1 MTIFLAHVLNERKLG
16 HDGPEIPEAKR
27 VYFRRRLRDRF
38 FDFLLEKFEREEA
51 NGLTQAKLSRRIG
64 KPPEVINRWLNAPC
78 NLTLDSAS
86 DLLLGIAA
94 EELDL
99 TSSSV
104 WDRAESNYIHLDE
117 FADERRLENPQSTT
131 GGTKN
136 LTGGTVIL
144 VTTAAA
150 Q

>member
-1 MTIFLAHVLNERKLG
+1 MTIFLAHVLNELKLG

-104 WDRAESNYIHLDE
+104 LDRAESNYIHLDE
-117 FADERRLENPQSTT
+117 FADERLENPQSTT
-131 GGTKN
+131 GGTIN
-136 LTGGTVIL
+136 LATM
-144 VTTAAA
+144 AAA